1 MKQQKNWTGLFLTV
15 FLGCLALVI
24 GLAVYIDPYFHYR
37 APRLEQFLYK
47 PEVQRSVNDGMVK
60 HLTYDSVIAGSSMT
74 ECFKTSQAEEY
85 FGGSCIKVPSKG
97 ASWFE
102 VDGLLRVAFRN
113 HPEIKTVIRSLDMSY
128 FEEAP
133 RQVHYEIGP
142 YPTYLYNEKLLDDV
156 YYVLNRDVIYGNCMQ
171 MLLGR
176 LRGETPGLGS
186 LDDYSAWGPEIYGKS
201 VAVRR
206 DAPYAETRQQAL
218 TEERREKVRC
228 NVREKV
234 VALAQEHPDTTFY
247 CFLTPYSAAWWGDL
261 WEEGQLEA
269 QLEMEEI
276 VIRAILPC
284 KNIRL
289 FSWNTVKELTADLAN
304 YKDRIHYGPWVNDWM
319 LEQMAS
325 GKGMLTE
332 ENVQAYL
339 DEERDLY
346 VNFDYNSLFDQEDP
360 IDYIAPAFFRQ

>member
-1 MKQQKNWTGLFLTV
+1 MQYSTYLFILAALPLTVCAYFLFARLGQRAANLFLI
-15 FLGCLALVI
+15 GASLALYAWGGWKSLACLCAGI
-24 GLAVYIDPYFHYR
+24 G
-37 APRLEQFLYK
+37 
-47 PEVQRSVNDGMVK
+47 VN
-60 HLTYDSVIAGSSMT
+60 IA
-74 ECFKTSQAEEY
+74 
-85 FGGSCIKVPSKG
+85 
-97 ASWFE
+97 
-102 VDGLLRVAFRN
+102 LLKAMKRW
-113 HPEIKTVIRSLDMSY
+113 
-128 FEEAP
+128 
-133 RQVHYEIGP
+133 
-142 YPTYLYNEKLLDDV
+142 
-156 YYVLNRDVIYGNCMQ
+156 
-171 MLLGR
+171 
-176 LRGETPGLGS
+176 ETPGLGS

-289 FSWNTVKELTADLAN
+289 FSWNTVKELTTDLAN

-360 IDYIAPAFFRQ
+360 TDYIAPAFFRQ